1 MNTEY
6 VIEEDK
12 VLEFNY
18 DESTPNGLPLVV
30 EITLEEYSLIAIENS
45 NPQ

>member
-18 DESTPNGLPLVV
+18 DELMPSGEPLVV
-30 EITLEEYSLIAIENS
+30 ELTLEEYNLMQTQNLNS
-45 NPQ
+45 

>member
-18 DESTPNGLPLVV
+18 DELMPSGEPLVV
-30 EITLEEYSLIAIENS
+30 ELTLEQYNLIQREHLNS
-45 NPQ
+45 E